1 MTVGKKIK
9 TINNK
14 IEKTK
19 AKYGL
24 QRETAKISA
33 LSSRNISKFWTGNDF
48 LEKGEAIKKL
58 ENSPFGCELR
68 KQTSIAEN
76 LY

>member
-33 LSSRNISKFWTGNDF
+33 LSSGNISKFWTGNDF
-48 LEKGEAIKKL
+48 LEKGEAIKKF
-58 ENSPFGCELR
+58 ENSPFGCELG